1 MDTDH
6 QVARWRLL
14 QQVADKATTGSIKK
28 TINAAI
34 LLRAAQPA
42 SYSTKPRKA
51 NRWLA
56 DCFLGSV
63 ALIVSQHDES
73 LLTLIHHI
81 QL

>member
-1 MDTDH
+1 MDPDH
-6 QVARWRLL
+6 HTARWRLL
-14 QQVADKATTGSIKK
+14 QHVADKATTRSVKK

-42 SYSTKPRKA
+42 PYSAKPRKT

-56 DCFLGSV
+56 DCFLGS
-63 ALIVSQHDES
+63 AGLIVGQHEQS

-81 QL
+81 PV